1 VAGRVAAAVAG
12 NRELP
17 HALAISFGVALFP
30 DDGDSSKELIWR
42 ADKALYE
49 AKRSEGDVRFAA

>member
-1 VAGRVAAAVAG
+1 M
-12 NRELP
+12 P
-17 HALAISFGVALFP
+17 HDLAISFGVALFP
-30 DDGDSSKELIWR
+30 EDGDSSKDLIWR